1 MAVTLPP
8 GDLGSNGTAATTGG
22 MVGWVRS
29 ENDRGTANVLWSCC
43 TTILLC
49 VWVSTYPNVPA
60 REDKWYHR
68 FVDKVNLACIGFLGP
83 DFLFGLSIGQLASA
97 RRSVKAFRPVLS
109 RLQPAGGNAEWTLTH
124 AFYADMG
131 GFLLCSPDYL
141 DGFPINAEQLLYL
154 VDHGHLDFPGL
165 TRHDIRDK
173 NMADRLSKLVPPVRP
188 TPPAAISG

>member
-1 MAVTLPP
+1 M
-8 GDLGSNGTAATTGG
+8 TT
-22 MVGWVRS
+22 VGWVRS
-29 ENDRGTANVLWSCC
+29 ENDRGTADIIWSCC

-68 FVDKVNLACIGFLGP
+68 FVDKVNLAFIGFLGP

-109 RLQPAGGNAEWTLTH
+109 KVPPRDSEVEWTLTH

-131 GFLLCSPDYL
+131 GFLLCSPDHPK
-141 DGFPINAEQLLYL
+141 GFPINAEQLLYL
-154 VDHGHLDFPGL
+154 VDHGHLDFPYV
-165 TRHDIRDK
+165 TRGDIRDK
-173 NMADRLSKLVPPVRP
+173 NMADRLSKLVASPSPRRRF
-188 TPPAAISG
+188 AAIHY